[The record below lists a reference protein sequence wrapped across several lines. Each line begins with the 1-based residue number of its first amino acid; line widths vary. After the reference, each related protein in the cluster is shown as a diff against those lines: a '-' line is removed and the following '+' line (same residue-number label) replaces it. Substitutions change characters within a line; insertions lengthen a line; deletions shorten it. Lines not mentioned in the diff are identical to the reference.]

1 MKKLYVIE
9 NEKIQRDTLLQILN
23 QDEILSEMPIE
34 VDQDIATPD
43 ALLEDIRRNKGS
55 HIYFLDIDLEA
66 RLDGVQLAIKVRE
79 IDPKGIIIFLTAIK
93 TRLFETVNL
102 VIEPLAYLVKTN
114 FTLATLQLKI
124 AEITALI
131 RRRYDKTE
139 FLIVEVEGVVHKIG
153 YEHIYFIETLPR
165 TRKTRFHLE
174 NEVLSVSI
182 PINELKGKLMFTEFL
197 LDLQSYI
204 INPAKIRNLD
214 LGKRTIVF
222 KNSETVFAGKRTV
235 ARVRQSLLATH

>member
-9 NEKIQRDTLLQILN
+9 NEEIQRETLLQILN
-23 QDEILSEMPIE
+23 QDKILSMMPIE
-34 VDQDIATPD
+34 IDQETATPE

-79 IDPKGIIIFLTAIK
+79 MDPKGIIIFLTAIK

-124 AEITALI
+124 AEISALI
-131 RRRYDKTE
+131 QRRYDKAD
-139 FLIVEVEGVVHKIG
+139 FLIVDVEGIIHKIG

-165 TRKTRFHLE
+165 TRRTRVHLE
-174 NEVLSVSI
+174 KDVLSVNI

-204 INPAKIRNLD
+204 INPSKIENLD
-214 LGKRTIVF
+214 LGKRMIVF
-222 KNSETVFAGKRTV
+222 KNRKTVFAGKRTIV
-235 ARVRQSLLATH
+235 RVKQSLLMTH